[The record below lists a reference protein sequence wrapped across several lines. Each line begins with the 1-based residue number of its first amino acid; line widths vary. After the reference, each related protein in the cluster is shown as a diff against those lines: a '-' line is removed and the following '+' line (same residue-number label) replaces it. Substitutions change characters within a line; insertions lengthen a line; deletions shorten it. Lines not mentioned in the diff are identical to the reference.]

1 MQSITAIFIV
11 FPFFSWVI
19 GTFLSQRWNSGRS
32 VVFLIKIFHAGGSGR
47 GRLPHFRSIQE
58 RQNQFFTLW
67 LFLQESWHLH
77 FTQRQIRIVAFSE
90 TKLLPCCLKGFCSQS
105 GVGCKY
111 SPVTSTCPPSWAQ
124 CPIWSFP
131 GSVESL
137 QQQQQQLR
145 CPSHSPFGCV
155 TPASLELDDERKFS
169 NVDLFI
175 VAFKSY
181 IKQQHCAES
190 SVFHLFGHFFF

>member
-1 MQSITAIFIV
+1 MLGAVGEADSHILGVSKKGRTSSL
-11 FPFFSWVI
+11 PCDCFFRKADTCIS
-19 GTFLSQRWNSGRS
+19 L
-32 VVFLIKIFHAGGSGR
+32 
-47 GRLPHFRSIQE
+47 
-58 RQNQFFTLW
+58 
-67 LFLQESWHLH
+67 
-77 FTQRQIRIVAFSE
+77 RQIRIVAFSE
-90 TKLLPCCLKGFCSQS
+90 TELLPCCLKGFCFQS

-111 SPVTSTCPPSWAQ
+111 SPVTSTCSPSWAQ

-131 GSVESL
+131 GSVGSM

-145 CPSHSPFGCV
+145 CPSHSPFGCA
-155 TPASLELDDERKFS
+155 TPASLKLDDERKFS

-190 SVFHLFGHFFF
+190 SIFHLFGLFFFN